1 MNQYTYVGDNQ
12 KLIERFMLFVFT
24 IQSLV
29 MIIIGVKQQETVYSV
44 LFILMAIL
52 TCWII
57 YVAKAWSY
65 EVRAFF
71 NVTAMLVNICI
82 YAGILKD
89 IDRILPMFMVFIVL
103 IGVYGYEKLIYL
115 STIATVYL
123 YVYYGLILKSF
134 SA

>member
-1 MNQYTYVGDNQ
+1 MLYGRQYAFCAEKEGESLNQYTYEGNNQ

-29 MIIIGVKQQETVYSV
+29 MIVIGTKQQETVYSV
-44 LFILMAIL
+44 LFILGAIL
-52 TCWII
+52 SCWVT

-71 NVTAMLVNICI
+71 NITAMLVNICI

-103 IGVYGYEKLIYL
+103 IALQDWRLMSRIGKNI
-115 STIATVYL
+115 
-123 YVYYGLILKSF
+123 
-134 SA
+134 